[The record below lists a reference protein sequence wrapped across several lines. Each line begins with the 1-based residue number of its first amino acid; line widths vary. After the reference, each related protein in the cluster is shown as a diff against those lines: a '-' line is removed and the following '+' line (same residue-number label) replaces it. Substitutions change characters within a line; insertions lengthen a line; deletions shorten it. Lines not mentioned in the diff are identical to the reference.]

1 MPAVFIRFAASMK
14 NGIARSRNELYDLRI
29 SFSSKNGVS
38 RSSRKKTGTH
48 ASPNA
53 NATGTRRMMSSAKTP
68 KRIAA
73 TSAGPMVELQVV
85 QDFLEEEQRPAD
97 AREWP
102 GDVDRKHVD
111 ARHLRFLLET
121 EQREAPAKGDED
133 ERDQE
138 HRDMHDDAGN
148 RLAMRRPGC
157 RQHIDVEVR
166 PVAHR
171 DDGAQHDQ
179 PHQAEPDY

>member
-1 MPAVFIRFAASMK
+1 MPLSVFPFNSLCDIQPAACQR
-14 NGIARSRNELYDLRI
+14 GIKIVIGHFMQGEDDH
-29 SFSSKNGVS
+29 G
-38 RSSRKKTGTH
+38 
-48 ASPNA
+48 
-53 NATGTRRMMSSAKTP
+53 MMQPPHSEKTP

-138 HRDMHDDAGN
+138 HRDIGDAQRAN
-148 RLAMRRPGC
+148 AK
-157 RQHIDVEVR
+157 D
-166 PVAHR
+166 
-171 DDGAQHDQ
+171 
-179 PHQAEPDY
+179 AEPD